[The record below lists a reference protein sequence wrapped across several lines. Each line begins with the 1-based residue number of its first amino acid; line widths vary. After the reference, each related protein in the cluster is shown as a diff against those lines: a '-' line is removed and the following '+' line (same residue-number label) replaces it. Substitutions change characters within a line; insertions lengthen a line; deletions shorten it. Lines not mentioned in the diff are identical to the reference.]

1 MIKVLFVTS
10 EFAPLAK
17 TGGLAD
23 VAAALPR
30 ALRTAGV
37 DCRVLVPGY
46 RSVRSA
52 LSDMREVAAIDPPAA
67 LPAARVVV
75 GKLDDAPAFTV
86 ECESLYE
93 RGGGPYR
100 DNDGREWPDNAQ
112 RFALLSWA
120 AAVLGSSSCPTTWR
134 PDVVHC
140 NDWQAGLVP
149 AYLHFA
155 DGPRAATV
163 FAVHNIAYQG
173 NFHRDL
179 VTALGLPASCFAMH
193 GVEFHGKFSF
203 LKAGIYFSDYITTV
217 SPTHAV
223 EIQTEAFGHGL
234 HGLLH
239 GRRHRLIGI
248 LNGIDTAVWNPA
260 KDPHIARRYTTWSL
274 RQKRENKAHLQHQLG
289 LAVDADLPLFG
300 IVGRL
305 VPQKGI
311 DLVLDV
317 LPELCRLPAQLA
329 VLGTGESDIEA
340 ALQTAATR
348 NPQRIAVAI
357 GFDEVLAHR
366 IEAGADF
373 FLMPSRYEPC
383 GLNQMYSQ
391 RYGTPPI
398 VHATGG
404 LVDTV
409 TPFTPETLADGTAT
423 GFAFNEFDRNRL
435 LAAAKMAHRIYSDR
449 RRYHCLQLNG
459 MARDLGWTT
468 SAQRYAQLYRRLA
481 AA

>member
-1 MIKVLFVTS
+1 MTAIPAT
-10 EFAPLAK
+10 K
-17 TGGLAD
+17 T
-23 VAAALPR
+23 
-30 ALRTAGV
+30 
-37 DCRVLVPGY
+37 
-46 RSVRSA
+46 
-52 LSDMREVAAIDPPAA
+52 LSRQ
-67 LPAARVVV
+67 
-75 GKLDDAPAFTV
+75 KL
-86 ECESLYE
+86 Y
-93 RGGGPYR
+93 Y
-100 DNDGREWPDNAQ
+100 
-112 RFALLSWA
+112 
-120 AAVLGSSSCPTTWR
+120 
-134 PDVVHC
+134 
-140 NDWQAGLVP
+140 
-149 AYLHFA
+149 
-155 DGPRAATV
+155 
-163 FAVHNIAYQG
+163 
-173 NFHRDL
+173 
-179 VTALGLPASCFAMH
+179 
-193 GVEFHGKFSF
+193 
-203 LKAGIYFSDYITTV
+203 SDHITTV
-217 SPTHAV
+217 SPTHAA
-223 EIQTEAFGHGL
+223 EIQTEALGHGL

-239 GRRHRLIGI
+239 GRRHRLTGI
-248 LNGIDTAVWNPA
+248 VNGIDTAVWNPA
-260 KDPHIARRYTTWSL
+260 KDPHIAQRYTTWSL
-274 RQKRENKAHLQHQLG
+274 RRKRINKAHLQRQLG

-317 LPELCRLPAQLA
+317 LSELCRLPAQLA

-423 GFAFNEFDRNRL
+423 GFAFNEFDRKHL
-435 LAAAKMAHRIYSDR
+435 LAAAKTAHRLYCDHRCYR
-449 RRYHCLQLNG
+449 RLQLNG